1 MKNLWH
7 GGYQYGTNPRK
18 IEPEYNPNPK
28 TTQRQNTN
36 KTKSKRRKLEIVKDV
51 PRQEV
56 KLTKEQ
62 KTKRTKLI
70 ITALGIFVVLL
81 AISYQNSQ
89 ITVKFNEV
97 QKQKNELA
105 SLQKE
110 NEQLKVNIE
119 NSLNLSNIEKEAKVQ
134 LGMQKL
140 TNKQTVYVSLPKK
153 DYVEAAPEK
162 VIIEEEESWFQKI
175 VSKIFK

>member
-1 MKNLWH
+1 M
-7 GGYQYGTNPRK
+7 
-18 IEPEYNPNPK
+18 
-28 TTQRQNTN
+28 
-36 KTKSKRRKLEIVKDV
+36 
-51 PRQEV
+51 
-56 KLTKEQ
+56 TKEQ
-62 KTKRTKLI
+62 KIKRTRLI
-70 ITALGIFVVLL
+70 ITALGFFVILL

-97 QKQKNELA
+97 QKKKNELA

-110 NEQLKVNIE
+110 NEQLNVNIE

-140 TNKQTVYVSLPKK
+140 TNKQTIYVSLPKK

-162 VIIEEEESWFQKI
+162 VVIEEEENWFQKI
-175 VSKIFK
+175 ISKIYKYRIK